1 MTSDRRERATEVRR
15 AVLGA
20 SVPPAPP
27 VDETA
32 AAFAEAAL
40 DFVWGTIWARDVISR
55 RDRSIATLSM
65 LTALNRPHELRIHV
79 QVALNNGLT
88 REEILEVLLHAS
100 VYCGFPAAGDAMR
113 IAREV
118 LADTAS

>member
-1 MTSDRRERATEVRR
+1 MTADRRERATEVRR
-15 AVLGA
+15 AVLGT
-20 SVPPAPP
+20 SVPANPPA
-27 VDETA
+27 DDTA
-32 AAFAEAAL
+32 AAFSDAAL

-79 QVALNNGLT
+79 QVALNNGLM
-88 REEILEVLLHAS
+88 REEILEILLHAS
-100 VYCGFPAAGDAMR
+100 VYCGFPAAVDAMR

-118 LADTAS
+118 FAETAS

>member
-1 MTSDRRERATEVRR
+1 MTPEHRERATEVRR

-20 SVPPAPP
+20 DFPAAAPA
-27 VDETA
+27 DETA
-32 AAFAEAAL
+32 AAFSEAAL

-100 VYCGFPAAGDAMR
+100 VYCGFPAAVDAMR

-118 LADTAS
+118 LADTTS